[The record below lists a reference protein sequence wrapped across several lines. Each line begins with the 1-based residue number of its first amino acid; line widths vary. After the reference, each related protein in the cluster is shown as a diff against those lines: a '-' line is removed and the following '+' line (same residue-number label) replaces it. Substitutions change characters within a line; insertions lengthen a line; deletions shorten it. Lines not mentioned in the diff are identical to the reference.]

1 MIKDFFKIYGWR
13 YVPGAIFLVLCAWL
27 STRTPIL
34 LGDAIEMVAA
44 QNWNGFVEAAV
55 GMLIVAV
62 LVFVTRYI
70 WRYFIVF
77 TSREMDFFIRD
88 RLYTHL
94 QLLPQPIHLQPE
106 Q

>member
-13 YVPGAIFLVLCAWL
+13 YIPGAIFLVLCAWL

-44 QNWNGFVEAAV
+44 QSWNGFVEAAV

-94 QLLPQPIHLQPE
+94 
-106 Q
+106 